1 MKRPLV
7 THPASNRG
15 SKRFQKNSKL
25 EVHHTVP
32 AMISRPLRKR
42 REQRE
47 GRESVDIRKGQ
58 PSVESANRPLL
69 TAMVTDNNFDVGHDG
84 AG

>member
-1 MKRPLV
+1 M
-7 THPASNRG
+7 
-15 SKRFQKNSKL
+15 
-25 EVHHTVP
+25 P
-32 AMISRPLRKR
+32 AMISRPPRER

-69 TAMVTDNNFDVGHDG
+69 TAMVTDNNFDVGYDG